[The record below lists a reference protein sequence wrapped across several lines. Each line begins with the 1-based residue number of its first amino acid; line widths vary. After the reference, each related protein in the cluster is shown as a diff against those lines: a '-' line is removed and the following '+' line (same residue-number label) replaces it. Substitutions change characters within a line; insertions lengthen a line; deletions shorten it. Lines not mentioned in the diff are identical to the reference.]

1 MNISTKTIIIF
12 FLLTYSINIFSQKNY
27 NVLNWNASTILNT
40 WLIQQTTQEYN
51 QREVRLKQALSSKS
65 TMLKYRDDCRNKF
78 KQLLGSMPEAGDLH
92 VQLKGIIQ
100 QDGYRIEKVIFESFP
115 KHHVTANIYIPSGKG
130 LFPAALFLC
139 GHEVEAKATES
150 YQKTAIL
157 FAKNGFVLMLID
169 PISQGERFQLTDSNG
184 IPSTRGGTAEHI
196 LLNVG
201 CNLVGTSVA
210 AYELWD
216 NIRSLDYLTTRPEV
230 DKQRIGCLGNSGG
243 GTQTGYMMA
252 YDDRIK
258 VAAPCSYVLNNNKT
272 LEMKGPPDGC
282 VPIIGE
288 AKQQLEDADYF
299 IMFAPKPTLILAGK
313 YDFINYNRVSNVY
326 KEVKKVYS
334 TLNHKESIRLLT
346 VDDGHGI
353 TKPKREAAVT
363 WFRKWLCNDSTPIK
377 EQEIKTLSTKEL
389 NCTITGQVNSEY
401 KEEETIALHNIMLA
415 NKLSSNRKVLEE
427 TNLDNYLSMI
437 KKVAGF
443 TINTSPIEKEWMGE
457 IVKDNYTIKKLILRR
472 DGEIPLPCLIVS
484 SNIKNNS
491 EKIAL
496 WLAEE
501 GKNKLADSIGFIN
514 QYMQNHDV
522 LILADLRGLGE
533 ETEHLAIN
541 DSKYYNPSYRNANMA
556 LSLNN
561 SLTAQRTEDIFTLTD
576 YIKQNDSL
584 KTMHLE
590 AFATGVNAPALIH
603 AALQENSIKQITI
616 SNTIPSYYS
625 LLQTPL
631 TLDRFEYV
639 IPSVLSHYD
648 LPDLIKIIGKDRV
661 TILK

>member
-1 MNISTKTIIIF
+1 MNISIKTIIVLI
-12 FLLTYSINIFSQKNY
+12 LLACSINVFSQKNY

-40 WLIQQTTQEYN
+40 WLVQQTTQEYN
-51 QREVRLKQALSSKS
+51 QRDARLNQALSSEK
-65 TMLKYRDDCRNKF
+65 TMLAYRDDCRNKY
-78 KQLLGSMPEAGDLH
+78 KQLLGKMPDAGNLH
-92 VQLKGIIQ
+92 DQLKGIIQ
-100 QDGYRIEKVIFESFP
+100 QDGYRIEKIIFESFP

-139 GHEVEAKATES
+139 GHEVESKATES

-157 FAKNGFVLMLID
+157 FAKNGFVVMLID

-184 IPSTRGGTAEHI
+184 VPSTRGGTAEHI

-230 DKQRIGCLGNSGG
+230 DAKRIGCLGNSGG
-243 GTQTGYMMA
+243 GTQTGYMMS

-258 VAAPCSYVLNNNKT
+258 VSAPCSYVLNNNQT

-299 IMFAPKPTLILAGK
+299 IMFAPKPILILAGK
-313 YDFINYNRVSNVY
+313 YDFINYNRVTNVY

-363 WFRKWLCNDSTPIK
+363 WFKKWLCNDSTPIK

-389 NCTITGQVNSEY
+389 NCTITGQANSDY

-415 NKLSSNRKVLEE
+415 NKLSATRKVLAEV
-427 TNLDNYLSMI
+427 TNAKCLTEI
-437 KKVAGF
+437 KKIAGI

-457 IVKDNYTIKKLILRR
+457 IVKNNYTIKKLILRR
-472 DGEIPLPCLIVS
+472 AGEIPLPCLMIS
-484 SNIKNNS
+484 SNNKIKNG
-491 EKIAL
+491 KIAL
-496 WLAEE
+496 CLAEE
-501 GKNKLADSIGFIN
+501 GKNKLADSISLIN
-514 QYMQNHDV
+514 QYMMNYDV

-541 DSKYYNPSYRNANMA
+541 DSKYYNPAYRNANMA
-556 LSLNN
+556 LSLHK
-561 SLTAQRTEDIFTLTD
+561 SLTGQRTEDIFTLTD
-576 YIKQNDSL
+576 YIKESDSL
-584 KTMHLE
+584 KSMHLE

-603 AALQENSIKQITI
+603 AALLDKRIDHITL
-616 SNTIPSYYS
+616 SNTIPTYYS

-639 IPSVLSHYD
+639 IPNVLSFYD
-648 LPDLIKIIGKDRV
+648 LPDLISMIGKERV
-661 TILK
+661 NYLQ